1 MAIYQYHL
9 TVIPR
14 QSLLRHW
21 DIIPIKVQV
30 QDNPAF
36 DEDDL
41 INVKWW
47 DKELI
52 DFRTIEKGI
61 REFADQVEWTKR
73 SEDVKTFGD
82 NETNDI
88 TIVKSEFGQLD
99 EMSFR
104 IDLREIDKSF
114 IDNVLTIVKDLDC
127 LLLDRHGN
135 LFEPKPEILSD
146 NLKKSNAFKLV
157 TNPTDFFNKLGKE
170 IEME

>member
-1 MAIYQYHL
+1 
-9 TVIPR
+9 
-14 QSLLRHW
+14 
-21 DIIPIKVQV
+21 
-30 QDNPAF
+30 
-36 DEDDL
+36 
-41 INVKWW
+41 
-47 DKELI
+47 
-52 DFRTIEKGI
+52 
-61 REFADQVEWTKR
+61 
-73 SEDVKTFGD
+73 
-82 NETNDI
+82 
-88 TIVKSEFGQLD
+88 
-99 EMSFR
+99 MSFR